1 MSHLTIAIAA
11 AKTLTFVFGATIT
24 YLSWTAYR
32 RTRAAAL
39 RSLAVGFAIV
49 TAGSVLGGGV
59 DLIGDLLPIGGT
71 EPVILYGVLVQ
82 STLTMIGFG
91 FITYSLYRE

>member
-11 AKTLTFVFGATIT
+11 TKTLTFVFGATIT

-32 RTRAAAL
+32 RTSSYAL
-39 RSLAVGFAIV
+39 RSLAIGFGVV
-49 TAGSVLGGGV
+49 TAGSMLGGSIDIV
-59 DLIGDLLPIGGT
+59 GDVLPIGSSQAL
-71 EPVILYGVLVQ
+71 LYGVLIQ
-82 STLTMIGFG
+82 SVLTMLGFG